1 MAPSPLELLLEWRDF
16 YVALGAA
23 AAALLGAMFVAA
35 SVGIG
40 YFTRDHVAAIRSFM
54 TPTVI
59 HFAAVIFGSALTMVP
74 LLQWHWF
81 GAVLIATSMLGLA
94 YTGFVAVDVAR
105 RRSLE
110 RVDHIWYAAMPV
122 IGYVIVLVAGVR
134 AIGANPDSVAL
145 LALAMAV
152 LMLGGI
158 RNAWDMIVF
167 LVTQDRPK
175 P

>member
-1 MAPSPLELLLEWRDF
+1 LPASPVELLHAWRDY
-16 YVALGAA
+16 YVAIGGA

-59 HFAAVIFGSALTMVP
+59 HFAAVIFGSAFTMVP
-74 LLQWHWF
+74 VLRWSWF
-81 GAVLIATSMLGLA
+81 GAMLIAAAVMGLA
-94 YTGFVAVDVAR
+94 YTGFVATDVAR
-105 RRSLE
+105 RRNLE
-110 RVDHIWYAAMPV
+110 WVDHIWYAAMPV
-122 IGYVIVLVAGVR
+122 AGYLIVVAAGISAIIGKPG
-134 AIGANPDSVAL
+134 SVEL
-145 LALAMAV
+145 LALAMVV
-152 LMLGGI
+152 LMIAGI

-167 LVTQDRPK
+167 LVMQDRAK